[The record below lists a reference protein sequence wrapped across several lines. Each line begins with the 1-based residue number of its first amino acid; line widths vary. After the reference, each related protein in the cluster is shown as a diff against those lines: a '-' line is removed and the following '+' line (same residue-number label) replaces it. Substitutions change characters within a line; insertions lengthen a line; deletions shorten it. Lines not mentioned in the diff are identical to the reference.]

1 MRTIRREEL
10 VGDESEAHFQQRIQ
24 RRARLLGWDDFHVH
38 DPIGMRKGWPD
49 LALLRDEVLILAELK
64 SEHGYV
70 TPQQRLFLEKARRIA
85 VVEAYL
91 WKPRDEQEI
100 WRILERNPAGVS

>member
-1 MRTIRREEL
+1 VRTVRREEL
-10 VGDESEAHFQQRIQ
+10 VGDESEAHFQERIQ

-38 DPIGMRKGWPD
+38 DAIGMRKGWPD

-64 SEHGYV
+64 SEHGRER
-70 TPQQRLFLEKARRIA
+70 PEQRLFREKANRIR
-85 VVEAYL
+85 VVECYL

-100 WRILERNPAGVS
+100 WRILER